1 MIVEAKK
8 MIEQVVNIEVDD
20 RIYREGTMEW
30 EMANLIL
37 DGALDR
43 IVSRDL
49 HSGDYFRAESAA
61 ERINEAFKKAD
72 KALALVKEGKFEI

>member
-20 RIYREGTMEW
+20 RIYNDRTVIW
-30 EMANLIL
+30 QMADLIL
-37 DGALDR
+37 DGSLDR

-49 HSGDYFRAESAA
+49 YSEEYDRASYAA
-61 ERINEAFKKAD
+61 ERINEAFQKAD

>member
-20 RIYREGTMEW
+20 RIYNDHTVIW
-30 EMANLIL
+30 QMADMLL
-37 DGALDR
+37 DGELDR

-49 HSGDYFRAESAA
+49 HSGDYFRAENAA
-61 ERINEAFKKAD
+61 ERINEAFQKAD
-72 KALALVKEGKFEI
+72 KALALVREGKFEI

>member
-61 ERINEAFKKAD
+61 ERINEAFQKAD